1 MLATQALAAD
11 AAAVRTMLEKSGFV
25 AQYADLGEQM
35 RQGMIESPPPM
46 LPPGVVTLMAT
57 IVGNTMDG
65 GKLLDEVQTVLAAS
79 LSDKD
84 VRRSTP
90 SSSPS
95 SARASSRRRSPA
107 PPCPVQQKISAKAET
122 LAAEARK
129 DPERVAVFDRI
140 DKMLHSAEL
149 SARSSESLLRAMAV
163 AMAESG
169 PMPPDPG
176 KLAEANARIDG
187 DARRLGGAGA
197 HHDRWPAAQRVYRDF
212 STAEM
217 KRYAE
222 FLETDPSQV
231 MYAAFSGVMD
241 TFYAETGKRI
251 GEEIGGGAPAA
262 EDLRLHRGGG
272 GQPISCGRR
281 RG

>member
-1 MLATQALAAD
+1 
-11 AAAVRTMLEKSGFV
+11 MLEKSGFV
-25 AQYADLGEQM
+25 AQYAGLGEQM

-65 GKLLDEVQTVLAAS
+65 GKLLEEVQTVLAAS

-84 VRRSTP
+84 VAALDAFFETELGMRIVKAEVAG
-90 SSSPS
+90 
-95 SARASSRRRSPA
+95 SAL
-107 PPCPVQQKISAKAET
+107 PVQQKISAEAET

-129 DPERVAVFDRI
+129 DPERIAVFDRI

-149 SARSSESLLRAMAV
+149 SARSSESLLRAMSI

-169 PMPPDPG
+169 PMPPDPD
-176 KLAEANARIDG
+176 KLAEADARIAAMHG
-187 DARRLGGAGA
+187 TFVAQARTMIVA
-197 HHDRWPAAQRVYRDF
+197 AAQYVYRDF

-217 KRYAE
+217 KRYAD

-251 GEEIGGGAPAA
+251 GEEMAA
-262 EDLRLHRGGG
+262 ALR
-272 GQPISCGRR
+272 QQKT
-281 RG
+281 